1 MNHTN
6 KNKNKPPQKRTQKL
20 PKTTN
25 LKLNWD
31 HSSENV
37 QSFIIFPISNT
48 YQLQSASVLGS
59 ELKPHEVKYQTLCSE
74 KTTKVPETQPS
85 FKEAKLQEVMQ
96 SNILLPSLEMCS
108 SLLWKVSSPSMVRV
122 AINFHYEALF

>member
-1 MNHTN
+1 M
-6 KNKNKPPQKRTQKL
+6 
-20 PKTTN
+20 
-25 LKLNWD
+25 D
-31 HSSENV
+31 HSSEKV

-59 ELKPHEVKYQTLCSE
+59 ELKPHEGKYQTLCSE

-122 AINFHYEALF
+122 AINFHYKALF